1 MKDKMKVSGYT
12 FIRNGV
18 LLGYPFIESIKSALP
33 LCDEF
38 IVAVGNSDDD
48 TLAQIQAIGSPKI
61 IILQTQWNE
70 SMQDRG
76 FVYAQQK
83 MIAQYNCTG
92 DWAFY
97 LEGDEVLHEADID
110 TIRNSM
116 LTHLNNP
123 KIEALVFD
131 YKHFFGSPEWLAI
144 SPGWYRR
151 APRIIR
157 NTIRS
162 WAPDGLFFVVM
173 DKNKHGRYPNA
184 ALANAPIYHYGHVRS
199 VAAMREKNQRVGK
212 YWGHNHPLFGGY
224 QIDSQALVTFKG
236 SHPKIVQNWLKN
248 HAETTFN
255 QDVNY
260 QPTKRELKH
269 RWMMKLEKMLDIELS
284 KKHYKLVVSPARKST
299 P

>member
-173 DKNKHGRYPNA
+173 DKNKQGRYPNA

-212 YWGHNHPLFGGY
+212 YWGHDHPLFGGY
-224 QIDSQALVTFKG
+224 QIDSQALATFNG